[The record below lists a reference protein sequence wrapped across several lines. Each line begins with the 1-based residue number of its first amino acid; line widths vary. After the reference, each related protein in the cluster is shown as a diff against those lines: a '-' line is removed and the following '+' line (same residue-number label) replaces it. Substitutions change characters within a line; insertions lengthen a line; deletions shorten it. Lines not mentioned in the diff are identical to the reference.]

1 MIATIELTDL
11 QLSVGIGEHNAAKIL
26 PEIHVLNLVLTVNS
40 DLVCTDTDTMSD
52 VFDYDPILDFI
63 YNLTKGKRY
72 ETQECLIFLIVRH
85 CAQFDEVMQID
96 VSIRKESKG
105 EARGRLG
112 VRLVLNEHDV
122 NKYRYL
128 PSK

>member
-1 MIATIELTDL
+1 MIATVELTDL
-11 QLSVGIGEHNAAKIL
+11 QLSVCIGEHNAAEIM
-26 PEIHVLNLVLTVNS
+26 PEIHVLDLVLTVNS

-52 VFDYDPILDFI
+52 VFDYEPILDFI
-63 YNLTKGKRY
+63 YNLIKGKRY

-85 CAQFDEVMQID
+85 CAQFEEVNQID

-105 EARGRLG
+105 EPRGMLG

-122 NKYRYL
+122 NEFRDI